1 MVRAELLA
9 LAGLCLV
16 ACAPRG
22 ATQSRPTVAR
32 AGVVRA
38 QTRSVANEARF
49 PARGCT
55 PSAPVVQGFAAQT
68 APLDALA
75 TAAELPE
82 DEPVTAFEHGV
93 LRAAWPSDWWPSRVD
108 ARDFSAYR
116 LLTGD
121 DDDVVSVYI
130 GDRPSFRAPGG
141 HEFRLV
147 NGGTLIR
154 GTLSRQDRRWRLE
167 ALALLPCASPRH
179 AHVIA
184 QSDDPRVIARVARA
198 LRALRVTRES
208 AEVPQ
213 SVALDPASDRARLE
227 ALSQPSDAGVRA
239 WLLAALATG
248 QLRAKYPLTVAHA
261 RADQE
266 LSARVRSTVQGVSAE
281 LWLSLPV
288 SGGRVQVTHV
298 FNDASR
304 MSSGDELSR
313 TLAAAQCQA
322 PSLTVAQDGVA
333 LRCQGESEL
342 RGAIDERDGE
352 ASLRQALARVLSVRS
367 FVGRWR
373 TQPSLAW
380 GYPMEL
386 CDEPSASAAS
396 GAAANANANVSV
408 VSSVASAMGVAMS
421 ARVGR
426 CFLVMRGADV
436 PRSALASLAI
446 EGACAGVADAPWS
459 QGLRGAGRF
468 RELSGQQ
475 GQGECRYTAA
485 LRDGRG
491 WVVSANDSES
501 AMGPVGQGLTMG
513 VDRAAIARAVGVM
526 IELASMG
533 MGRREEIP
541 EGVAGPVLSALAL
554 DRPGTARARDVLRWW
569 YALGGMDGALPV
581 AVMEASSV
589 VNDRN
594 RVRVVFAAWTVE
606 VTRAANGWTVTAIER
621 TRW

>member
-1 MVRAELLA
+1 
-9 LAGLCLV
+9 
-16 ACAPRG
+16 
-22 ATQSRPTVAR
+22 
-32 AGVVRA
+32 
-38 QTRSVANEARF
+38 
-49 PARGCT
+49 
-55 PSAPVVQGFAAQT
+55 
-68 APLDALA
+68 
-75 TAAELPE
+75 
-82 DEPVTAFEHGV
+82 
-93 LRAAWPSDWWPSRVD
+93 
-108 ARDFSAYR
+108 

-198 LRALRVTRES
+198 LRALRVVRDET
-208 AEVPQ
+208 AAPQ
-213 SVALDPASDRARLE
+213 SIALDPVSDRARIE
-227 ALSQPSDAGVRA
+227 ALSQSSDGSVRA

-248 QLRAKYPLTVAHA
+248 QLRAKYPLATSHP

-266 LSARVRSTVQGVSAE
+266 LSARVRSSVQGVPAE

-288 SGGRVQVTHV
+288 RDGRVQVTHV
-298 FNDASR
+298 FNDAAR
-304 MSSGDELSR
+304 MATGDELSR
-313 TLAAAQCQA
+313 SLVAAQCA
-322 PSLTVAQDGVA
+322 GAVLTVAQDGVA
-333 LRCQGESEL
+333 LRCDGEREL

-352 ASLRQALARVLSVRS
+352 AALRQAIARVLSVRS
-367 FVGRWR
+367 FVRRWSA
-373 TQPSLAW
+373 QPALAW
-380 GYPMEL
+380 GYPQSL
-386 CDEPSASAAS
+386 CDEAS
-396 GAAANANANVSV
+396 GAARSASV
-408 VSSVASAMGVAMS
+408 ISSVASATGVVMG

-426 CFLVMRGADV
+426 CFMVLRGADV
-436 PRSALASLAI
+436 QRSALAALAI
-446 EGACAGVADAPWS
+446 EGACASVADAPWAA
-459 QGLRGAGRF
+459 GLRGAGRF

-485 LRDGRG
+485 LREGRG

-526 IELASMG
+526 IELAAMG
-533 MGRREEIP
+533 LGRREEIP
-541 EGVAGPVLSALAL
+541 EGVAGPVLSALGV
-554 DRPGTARARDVLRWW
+554 DRPGTARAREALRWW

-581 AVMEASSV
+581 AVMEASAVAS
-589 VNDRN
+589 D
-594 RVRVVFAAWTVE
+594 RVRVVFAAWSVE
-606 VTRAANGWTVTAIER
+606 VTRGASGWSVTGIER

>member
-1 MVRAELLA
+1 MPRA
-9 LAGLCLV
+9 
-16 ACAPRG
+16 
-22 ATQSRPTVAR
+22 T
-32 AGVVRA
+32 VVRA
-38 QTRSVANEARF
+38 QSRSVANEARF

-82 DEPVTAFEHGV
+82 NEPVVAFEHGV
-93 LRAAWPSDWWPSRVD
+93 LRAAWPADWWPSRVD

-167 ALALLPCASPRH
+167 ALALLPCATPRH
-179 AHVIA
+179 AHVVA

-198 LRALRVTRES
+198 LRALRVVRDEG
-208 AEVPQ
+208 AAPQ
-213 SVALDPASDRARLE
+213 SIALDPASDRARLE
-227 ALSQPSDAGVRA
+227 ALAQSSDGSVRA

-248 QLRAKYPLTVAHA
+248 QLRAKYPLATSHP

-266 LSARVRSTVQGVSAE
+266 LSARVRSTVQGVPAE

-288 SGGRVQVTHV
+288 REGRVQVTHV
-298 FNDASR
+298 FNDAAR
-304 MSSGDELSR
+304 MATGDELSR
-313 TLAAAQCQA
+313 SLATGQCAGAA
-322 PSLTVAQDGVA
+322 LTVAQDGVA
-333 LRCQGESEL
+333 LRCEGEREL

-352 ASLRQALARVLSVRS
+352 AALRQALARVLAVRA
-367 FVGRWR
+367 FVRRWSA
-373 TQPSLAW
+373 QPALAW
-380 GYPMEL
+380 GYPQSL
-386 CDEPSASAAS
+386 CDEGPASATN
-396 GAAANANANVSV
+396 GAVNGATNGAVNSAVNSASV
-408 VSSVASAMGVAMS
+408 VSSVATAAGVAMS

-426 CFLVMRGADV
+426 CFMVMRGADIA
-436 PRSALASLAI
+436 RSALAALSV
-446 EGACAGVADAPWS
+446 EGACASVADAPWAA
-459 QGLRGAGRF
+459 GLRGAGRF

-581 AVMEASSV
+581 AVMDASAVAS
-589 VNDRN
+589 D
-594 RVRVVFAAWTVE
+594 RVRVVFAAWSVE
-606 VTRAANGWTVTAIER
+606 VTRGANGWSVTAIER

>member
-1 MVRAELLA
+1 MRATIVLA
-9 LAGLCLV
+9 VLCAA

-22 ATQSRPTVAR
+22 GATARPTVPSAP
-32 AGVVRA
+32 VVRA
-38 QTRSVANEARF
+38 QSRSVANEARF

-55 PSAPVVQGFAAQT
+55 PSAPVVQGFVAQT

-82 DEPVTAFEHGV
+82 AEPVTAFEHGV

-198 LRALRVTRES
+198 LRALRVVRDET
-208 AEVPQ
+208 AAPQ
-213 SVALDPASDRARLE
+213 SIALDPVSDRARIE
-227 ALSQPSDAGVRA
+227 ALSQSSDGSVRA

-248 QLRAKYPLTVAHA
+248 QLRAKYPLATSHP

-266 LSARVRSTVQGVSAE
+266 LSARVRSSVQGVPAE

-288 SGGRVQVTHV
+288 RDGRVQVTHV
-298 FNDASR
+298 FNDAAR
-304 MSSGDELSR
+304 MATGDELSR
-313 TLAAAQCQA
+313 SLVAAQCA
-322 PSLTVAQDGVA
+322 GAVLTVAQDGVA
-333 LRCQGESEL
+333 LRCDGEREL

-352 ASLRQALARVLSVRS
+352 AALRQAIARVLSVRS
-367 FVGRWR
+367 FVRRWSA
-373 TQPSLAW
+373 QPALAW
-380 GYPMEL
+380 GYPQSL
-386 CDEPSASAAS
+386 CDEAS
-396 GAAANANANVSV
+396 GAARSASV
-408 VSSVASAMGVAMS
+408 ISSVASATGVVMG

-426 CFLVMRGADV
+426 CFMVLRGADV
-436 PRSALASLAI
+436 QRSALAALAI
-446 EGACAGVADAPWS
+446 EGACASVADAPWAA
-459 QGLRGAGRF
+459 GLRGAGRF

-485 LRDGRG
+485 LREGRG

-526 IELASMG
+526 IELAAMG
-533 MGRREEIP
+533 LGRREEIP
-541 EGVAGPVLSALAL
+541 EGVAGPVLSALGV
-554 DRPGTARARDVLRWW
+554 DRPGTARAREALRWW

-581 AVMEASSV
+581 AVMEASAVAS
-589 VNDRN
+589 D

-606 VTRAANGWTVTAIER
+606 VTRGASGWSVTGIER